1 MGATTRARRGAAGP
15 LRTAVL
21 VAVVAVA
28 AVLAPVGHHPGAAQ
42 PAIGAPTLVDWMP
55 DPPPSWPAPPPASA
69 RAFLLVDATTGQV
82 LAGRDADQPLLVAS
96 TVKLLTMLTA
106 LQHLDLD
113 DTVAVGPEAD
123 PGDGGAGASVD
134 PGESW
139 TVRDLLDAVMVRSG
153 NDAARALAGAVTN
166 GDLDAFT
173 DLMAATAADLGV
185 EDVVLTEP
193 TGLGDGNELSARALG
208 TIARAAL
215 ADPRIRASAGQDTV
229 ALPDIGEV
237 GNRNLL
243 IGEYPGATGLKT
255 GHTSAAG
262 WCLVASAER
271 DGRELVAVVLG
282 AREDPDRFEEAR
294 ALLDHGFE
302 ALRATDLPTLQARV
316 PGGWET
322 VVEDGHVWTAPGTS
336 ADVALR
342 PVGDDGV
349 RLQLTA
355 DGGGAPVEL
364 GSRTAALPGTGSGDS
379 AGAALV
385 SALYR
390 TMREVHLADGWS
402 DRQVAT
408 AGERDSG

>member
-1 MGATTRARRGAAGP
+1 MIGARRGAAGA
-15 LRTAVL
+15 LRTVAL
-21 VAVVAVA
+21 VAAVAVA
-28 AVLAPVGHHPGAAQ
+28 TSFVPSGQPPAAAQ
-42 PAIGAPTLVDWMP
+42 PAVGAPTLVDWVP
-55 DPPPSWPAPPPASA
+55 DPPASWPAPPPASA
-69 RAFLLVDATTGQV
+69 RAFLLVDAATGQV
-82 LAGRDADQPLLVAS
+82 LAARDADQPLLVAS
-96 TVKLLTMLTA
+96 TVKLLTVLTA
-106 LQHLDLD
+106 LQHLDLG

-139 TVRDLLDAVMVRSG
+139 TVADLLDAVMVRSG

-173 DLMAATAADLGV
+173 DLMVATAADLGA

-193 TGLGDGNELSARALG
+193 TGLDDGNELSARALG

-215 ADPRIRASAGQDTV
+215 ADPRIRASASQDTV

-237 GNRNLL
+237 PNRNLL
-243 IGEYPGATGLKT
+243 IGDYPGATGLKT
-255 GHTSAAG
+255 GHTTAAG
-262 WCLVASAER
+262 WCLVASAQR

-282 AREDPDRFEEAR
+282 AHEDPDRFAEAR

-302 ALRATDLPTLQARV
+302 ELQPTDLPALQARV

-322 VVEDGHVWTAPGTS
+322 VVADGHVWTAPGAA

-342 PVGDDGV
+342 PDGDDGV
-349 RLQLTA
+349 RVQLAA
-355 DGGGAPVEL
+355 DGAGAPVEL
-364 GSRTAALPGTGSGDS
+364 GSRTATLPGPGSGDS
-379 AGAALV
+379 VGAALAG
-385 SALYR
+385 ALYR

-402 DRQVAT
+402 DGAQAP
-408 AGERDSG
+408 ASERDSG

>member
-1 MGATTRARRGAAGP
+1 MVATTRAPRGATRT
-15 LRTAVL
+15 LRTAAL
-21 VAVVAVA
+21 VAVVAVIVA
-28 AVLAPVGHHPGAAQ
+28 LVPAGQRPAAAQ
-42 PAIGAPTLVDWMP
+42 PAVGAPTLVDWAP
-55 DPPPSWPAPPPASA
+55 DPPASWPTPPPASA
-69 RAFLLVDATTGQV
+69 RAFLLVDAATGQV
-82 LAGRDADQPLLVAS
+82 LAARDADQPLLVAS
-96 TVKLLTMLTA
+96 TVKMLTMLTA

-139 TVRDLLDAVMVRSG
+139 TVADLLDAVMVRSG

-173 DLMAATAADLGV
+173 DLMAATAADLGL

-193 TGLGDGNELSARALG
+193 TGLDDGNQLSARALG

-229 ALPDIGEV
+229 VLPDIGEV
-237 GNRNLL
+237 ANRNLL

-255 GHTSAAG
+255 GHTTAAG

-282 AREDPDRFEEAR
+282 ARDDPDRFAEAR

-302 ALRATDLPTLQARV
+302 QLRATDLPALEARV
-316 PGGWET
+316 PGGWEPL
-322 VVEDGHVWTAPGTS
+322 VGDGHVWTAPGAS
-336 ADVALR
+336 AEVALR
-342 PVGDDGV
+342 PDGDDGV
-349 RLQLTA
+349 RVQLTV
-355 DGGGAPVEL
+355 DGAGAPVEL
-364 GSRTAALPGTGSGDS
+364 GSRTATLPGSGSGDS
-379 AGAALV
+379 VGAALAG
-385 SALYR
+385 ALYR

-402 DRQVAT
+402 DGAEAPAR
-408 AGERDSG
+408 ERDSG